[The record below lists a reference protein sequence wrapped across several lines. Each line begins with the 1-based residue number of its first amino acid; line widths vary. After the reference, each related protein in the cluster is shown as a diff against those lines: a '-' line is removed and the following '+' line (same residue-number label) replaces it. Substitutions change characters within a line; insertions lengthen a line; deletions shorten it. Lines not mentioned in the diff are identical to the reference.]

1 MEHYS
6 VPPSGVHGGRR
17 GRRVSPSPVPRR
29 GRREVVIHRTADDAG
44 TKFPMLTRTN
54 YQEWA
59 MLMQVNLEAAG
70 WWYDVEPEEDEEIVY
85 RHDRLVLATIL
96 RSVPPD
102 MLAGLRKRRTA
113 ATAWAAIKR
122 IH

>member
-6 VPPSGVHGGRR
+6 VPPGGRGGRR
-17 GRRVSPSPVPRR
+17 GRRISPSPAPRR

-59 MLMQVNLEAAG
+59 MFMQVNLEAAG
-70 WWYDVEPEEDEEIVY
+70 WWYAVEPEEDEEIVY
-85 RHDRLVLATIL
+85 RHDRLAL
-96 RSVPPD
+96 
-102 MLAGLRKRRTA
+102 
-113 ATAWAAIKR
+113 AAIL
-122 IH
+122 

>member
-1 MEHYS
+1 
-6 VPPSGVHGGRR
+6 
-17 GRRVSPSPVPRR
+17 
-29 GRREVVIHRTADDAG
+29 
-44 TKFPMLTRTN
+44 MLTRTN

-70 WWYDVEPEEDEEIVY
+70 WSYTVEPEEGEEIVY

-102 MLAGLRKRRTA
+102 MLASLHKRRTA